1 MDKKLV
7 FAPVWVWEPFEVIFY
22 SFPLSKLNTYL
33 SSPIFSE
40 MHLIMTGVVWRT
52 QCQWWQIT
60 LPRLPQARARA
71 KRPAPS
77 LQVQVPKPPKAPK
90 VEEAATTT
98 NREVMI
104 ATVVVRVGFF
114 GLWWSWLCPVST
126 FSEGSVNTRDYL
138 KTRPKTGWKWNW
150 SGLTTKSWVS

>member
-1 MDKKLV
+1 MDEKDL
-7 FAPVWVWEPFEVIFY
+7 WEPFEVIFY

-104 ATVVVRVGFF
+104 ATVVVRAGFF